1 MRYKNKAIET
11 ENFVL
16 KSILVACALI
26 GSFTLGSMLDTSELE
41 LQQQEDKFYH
51 EMVCL
56 FQETEGEFGWP
67 NYRRQEVTC
76 IN

>member
-1 MRYKNKAIET
+1 
-11 ENFVL
+11 
-16 KSILVACALI
+16 
-26 GSFTLGSMLDTSELE
+26 MLDMSELE